1 MNGCIS
7 LETNGSRSGCGDAT
21 IWLEGAKQSQ
31 GKLPRECLEGG
42 DTGVSD
48 GMQSARRS
56 VVQGRA

>member
-42 DTGVSD
+42 VSD

-56 VVQGRA
+56 VVQSRA